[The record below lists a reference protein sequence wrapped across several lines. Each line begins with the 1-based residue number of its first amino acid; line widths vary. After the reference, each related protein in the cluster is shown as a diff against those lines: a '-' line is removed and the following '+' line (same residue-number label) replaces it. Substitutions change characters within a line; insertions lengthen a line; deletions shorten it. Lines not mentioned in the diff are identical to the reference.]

1 MLPREFIGQ
10 GKGPKAGKGGK
21 GGKAAAGGGMAQ
33 EEQKEVLK
41 AFRQGSVNLLVATCI
56 GEEGL
61 DIPEVDLILCF
72 DASASPTRQNQRMGR
87 TARHRDGRVV
97 YILSEPRE
105 VAKYRES
112 QNEYRRLQTF
122 LRSAAHYF
130 TLSSTA
136 KVQLL
141 PPGLPPPQP
150 VLIDLCQAGAPG
162 AQPRPAAPARNAR
175 AAKAGSAAPSPSLA
189 STAPSAASSPASG
202 SRASGP
208 PGGPLTSP
216 PGATAWLTSPP
227 QGSGGAD
234 PEDLPLALRIRASGS
249 RASRASKAATDST
262 PQAIELL

>member
-1 MLPREFIGQ
+1 MALLEQCAQYPSPKMERLEQELLQHFTGEAAQAAQAAGRHVRAIVFTTMRGSVTTIIQMLSRHTPTIRPREFIGQ

-130 TLSSTA
+130 TLSSAA
-136 KVQLL
+136 K
-141 PPGLPPPQP
+141 QP
-150 VLIDLCQAGAPG
+150 A
-162 AQPRPAAPARNAR
+162 AQPAAAAP
-175 AAKAGSAAPSPSLA
+175 L
-189 STAPSAASSPASG
+189 
-202 SRASGP
+202 
-208 PGGPLTSP
+208 
-216 PGATAWLTSPP
+216 
-227 QGSGGAD
+227 D
-234 PEDLPLALRIRASGS
+234 
-249 RASRASKAATDST
+249 
-262 PQAIELL
+262 PQAAR